1 MLMMLGILNYG
12 WTEVCGV
19 HDRGDYDLKQHGE
32 ASGTKLEAIR
42 ENGERFV
49 PHILEIAFGTDRPT
63 YALIDIFYDK
73 KEADEGKTTFKIPY
87 QIAPIDVSIF
97 PLMKKPEL
105 LKFSQEIKEILE
117 EDFIIDYDISGSIGK
132 RYLRSAKAGT
142 PYAITIDYDSLE
154 NQDVTIRDRDS
165 EKQIRIKKDNLKDTI
180 RKLLKKEIEFEK

>member
-1 MLMMLGILNYG
+1 
-12 WTEVCGV
+12 
-19 HDRGDYDLKQHGE
+19 
-32 ASGTKLEAIR
+32 
-42 ENGERFV
+42 
-49 PHILEIAFGTDRPT
+49 
-63 YALIDIFYDK
+63 
-73 KEADEGKTTFKIPY
+73 
-87 QIAPIDVSIF
+87 
-97 PLMKKPEL
+97 MKKPEL